1 VLLVV
6 ISYIGT
12 TTKTK
17 ILLAFVFLLSITTAC
32 STQSLVMPLSCPP
45 DNKKCQRNLD
55 AQTLSLIGQ
64 EAAALQL
71 MCMDSDLTDVLG
83 DKCTK

>member
-1 VLLVV
+1 VV
-6 ISYIGT
+6 TSYIGT

-32 STQSLVMPLSCPP
+32 STHSIVMPLSCPP

-64 EAAALQL
+64 DSAALQL
-71 MCMDSDLTDVLG
+71 MCMDTDLTDVLG
-83 DKCTK
+83 DKCAEQ

>member
-1 VLLVV
+1 
-6 ISYIGT
+6 
-12 TTKTK
+12 
-17 ILLAFVFLLSITTAC
+17 
-32 STQSLVMPLSCPP
+32 MPLSCPP

-71 MCMDSDLTDVLG
+71 MCMDADLADVLG